1 MLRERGKEEM
11 KICPK
16 CGKTM
21 FFDDMPSCTYCGY
34 VFENRAE
41 KPEQKKETKVNID
54 WSSVNVR
61 SEERHEPK
69 KVMPGKQWTPEAPA
83 EENPVRSEPVPAEEN
98 DDIAEFEAEHEE
110 MPESDDIAAFES
122 ADASEPPEQD
132 EPDDDDI
139 AAFENDLDDIGAVFD
154 EAASES
160 MEDFISEE
168 DTVLLGGVMPDRTE
182 PEEADED
189 ILLGSVSMTAS
200 SDAPEAADEPEEAF
214 IPDDDDSILLRDVRS
229 HADVMAGLPEAEDPD
244 DDFGYG
250 DDGDF
255 SYGDDDAEA
264 EYDDSDE
271 DIPAEDTEAAD
282 EDDEDGDDDDDDFSF
297 MTDREAKKQAR
308 LAAKEEKK
316 KKKEERRKKKRK
328 EKDEKETEENLEEI
342 ERLNREAEEEEEYDE
357 PETADYD
364 STSPADILFML
375 LSLLVPPVGIVL
387 AFVFAKRKQRQIGC
401 LLGAFFG
408 LATIV
413 AVGII
418 LGGSPFYVPLHFTEA
433 IESIMP

>member
-1 MLRERGKEEM
+1 
-11 KICPK
+11 
-16 CGKTM
+16 M
-21 FFDDMPSCTYCGY
+21 FFDDAPSCTYCGH
-34 VFENRAE
+34 VFEKRVE
-41 KPEQKKETKVNID
+41 QPEPKKETKVNID
-54 WSSVNVR
+54 WSSVSAR

-69 KVMPGKQWTPEAPA
+69 KAIPEPQKQWVPDTPVE
-83 EENPVRSEPVPAEEN
+83 PVRSEPVPAEED
-98 DDIAEFEAEHEE
+98 DDIAGFEAEHEE

-122 ADASEPPEQD
+122 TEAQEPPEQD
-132 EPDDDDI
+132 EPNDDI
-139 AAFENDLDDIGAVFD
+139 ASFENDLDDIGAVFSD
-154 EAASES
+154 AASES
-160 MEDFISEE
+160 MEDFIREE
-168 DTVLLGGVMPDRTE
+168 DSVLLGGVMPDRNE
-182 PEEADED
+182 PVESDED

-200 SDAPEAADEPEEAF
+200 SDAPEVADEPEEAF
-214 IPDDDDSILLRDVRS
+214 EPDEDDSILLRDVRT
-229 HADVMAGLPEAEDPD
+229 HAEEMTGLPDADDEPD
-244 DDFGYG
+244 ETLEPADDFGYG
-250 DDGDF
+250 DDEDF
-255 SYGDDDAEA
+255 TYGDDDAVA
-264 EYDDSDE
+264 EYEASDE
-271 DIPAEDTEAAD
+271 DMPEDGAEAAD
-282 EDDEDGDDDDDDFSF
+282 EDEEDDEDDDFSF

-316 KKKEERRKKKRK
+316 RKKEERKKKKRK
-328 EKDEKETEENLEEI
+328 EKEEKETEENLEEI
-342 ERLNREAEEEEEYDE
+342 ERLNKEAEEDEEYDE

-364 STSPADILFML
+364 STSPADILLML

>member
-21 FFDDMPSCTYCGY
+21 FFDDVPSCTYCGY

-54 WSSVNVR
+54 WSSVNAR

-83 EENPVRSEPVPAEEN
+83 EENPARSEPVPAEEN

-182 PEEADED
+182 PVEADED

-264 EYDDSDE
+264 EYEDPDE

-282 EDDEDGDDDDDDFSF
+282 EDDENDEDDDFSF

-308 LAAKEEKK
+308 IAAKEEKK

-342 ERLNREAEEEEEYDE
+342 ERLNREAEEDEEYDE

>member
-1 MLRERGKEEM
+1 
-11 KICPK
+11 
-16 CGKTM
+16 M
-21 FFDDMPSCTYCGY
+21 FFDDAPSCTYCGH
-34 VFENRAE
+34 VFEKRVE
-41 KPEQKKETKVNID
+41 QPEPKKETKVNID
-54 WSSVNVR
+54 WSSVSAR
-61 SEERHEPK
+61 SEERREPK
-69 KVMPGKQWTPEAPA
+69 KATPEPQKQWVPDAPV
-83 EENPVRSEPVPAEEN
+83 EPVRSEPVPAEED
-98 DDIAEFEAEHEE
+98 DDIAGFEAEHEE

-122 ADASEPPEQD
+122 TEAQEPPEQD
-132 EPDDDDI
+132 EP
-139 AAFENDLDDIGAVFD
+139 V
-154 EAASES
+154 ES
-160 MEDFISEE
+160 
-168 DTVLLGGVMPDRTE
+168 
-182 PEEADED
+182 DED

-214 IPDDDDSILLRDVRS
+214 EPDDDDPILLRDVRT
-229 HADVMAGLPEAEDPD
+229 HAEEMTGLPEADDEPD
-244 DDFGYG
+244 ETFEPDDFGYG
-250 DDGDF
+250 DDEDF
-255 SYGDDDAEA
+255 TYGDDDAVA
-264 EYDDSDE
+264 EYEASDE
-271 DIPAEDTEAAD
+271 DMPEDGAEATDED
-282 EDDEDGDDDDDDFSF
+282 EEDDEDDDFSF

-316 KKKEERRKKKRK
+316 RKKEERKKKKRK
-328 EKDEKETEENLEEI
+328 EKEEKETEENLEEI
-342 ERLNREAEEEEEYDE
+342 ERLNREAEEDEEYDE

-413 AVGII
+413 AIGII

>member
-1 MLRERGKEEM
+1 
-11 KICPK
+11 
-16 CGKTM
+16 M
-21 FFDDMPSCTYCGY
+21 FFDDAPSCTYCGH
-34 VFENRAE
+34 VFEKRVE
-41 KPEQKKETKVNID
+41 QPEPKKETKVNID
-54 WSSVNVR
+54 WSSVSAR

-69 KVMPGKQWTPEAPA
+69 KAIPEPQKQWVPDTPVE
-83 EENPVRSEPVPAEEN
+83 PVRSEPVPAEED
-98 DDIAEFEAEHEE
+98 DDIAGFEAEHEE

-122 ADASEPPEQD
+122 TEAQEPPEQD
-132 EPDDDDI
+132 EPNDDI
-139 AAFENDLDDIGAVFD
+139 ASFENDLDDIGAVFSD
-154 EAASES
+154 AASES
-160 MEDFISEE
+160 MEDFIREE
-168 DTVLLGGVMPDRTE
+168 DSVLLGGVMPDRNE
-182 PEEADED
+182 PVESDED

-214 IPDDDDSILLRDVRS
+214 EPDDDDPILLRDVRT
-229 HADVMAGLPEAEDPD
+229 HAEEMTGLPEADDEPD
-244 DDFGYG
+244 ETFEPADDFGYG
-250 DDGDF
+250 DDEDF
-255 SYGDDDAEA
+255 TYGDDDAVA
-264 EYDDSDE
+264 EYEASDE
-271 DIPAEDTEAAD
+271 DMPEDGAEATDED
-282 EDDEDGDDDDDDFSF
+282 EEDDEDDGFSF

-316 KKKEERRKKKRK
+316 RKKEERRKKKRK
-328 EKDEKETEENLEEI
+328 EKEEKETEENLEEI
-342 ERLNREAEEEEEYDE
+342 EKLNKEAEEDEEYDE

-413 AVGII
+413 AIGII

>member
-1 MLRERGKEEM
+1 
-11 KICPK
+11 
-16 CGKTM
+16 M
-21 FFDDMPSCTYCGY
+21 FFDDAPSCTYCGH
-34 VFENRAE
+34 VFEKRVE
-41 KPEQKKETKVNID
+41 QPEPKKETKVNID
-54 WSSVNVR
+54 WSSVSAR

-69 KVMPGKQWTPEAPA
+69 KAIPEPQKQWVPDTPVE
-83 EENPVRSEPVPAEEN
+83 PVRSEPVPAEED
-98 DDIAEFEAEHEE
+98 DDIAGFEAEHEE

-122 ADASEPPEQD
+122 TEAQEPPEQD
-132 EPDDDDI
+132 EPNDDI
-139 AAFENDLDDIGAVFD
+139 ASFENDLDDIGAVFSD
-154 EAASES
+154 AASES
-160 MEDFISEE
+160 MEDFIREE
-168 DTVLLGGVMPDRTE
+168 DSVLLGGVMPDRNE
-182 PEEADED
+182 PVESDED

-214 IPDDDDSILLRDVRS
+214 EPDDDDTILLRDVRT
-229 HADVMAGLPEAEDPD
+229 HAEEMTGLPEADDEPD
-244 DDFGYG
+244 ETFEPADDFGYG
-250 DDGDF
+250 DDEDF
-255 SYGDDDAEA
+255 TYGDDDANAGYEA
-264 EYDDSDE
+264 FDDE
-271 DIPAEDTEAAD
+271 DMPEDGSEATD
-282 EDDEDGDDDDDDFSF
+282 EDEDEEDDEDDDFSF

-316 KKKEERRKKKRK
+316 RKKEERKKKKRK
-328 EKDEKETEENLEEI
+328 EKEEKETEENLEEI
-342 ERLNREAEEEEEYDE
+342 ERLNREAEEDEEYDE

>member
-1 MLRERGKEEM
+1 
-11 KICPK
+11 
-16 CGKTM
+16 M
-21 FFDDMPSCTYCGY
+21 FFDDAPSCTYCGH
-34 VFENRAE
+34 VFEKRVE
-41 KPEQKKETKVNID
+41 QPEPKKETKVNID
-54 WSSVNVR
+54 WSSVSAR

-69 KVMPGKQWTPEAPA
+69 KAIPEPQKQWVPDTPVE
-83 EENPVRSEPVPAEEN
+83 PVRSEPVPAEED
-98 DDIAEFEAEHEE
+98 DDIAGFEAEHEE

-122 ADASEPPEQD
+122 TEAQEPPEQD
-132 EPDDDDI
+132 EPNDDI
-139 AAFENDLDDIGAVFD
+139 ASFENDLDDIGAVFSD
-154 EAASES
+154 AASES
-160 MEDFISEE
+160 MEDFIREE
-168 DTVLLGGVMPDRTE
+168 DSVLLGGVMPDRNE
-182 PEEADED
+182 PVESDED

-214 IPDDDDSILLRDVRS
+214 EPDDDDPILLRDVRT
-229 HADVMAGLPEAEDPD
+229 HAEEMTGLPEADDEPD
-244 DDFGYG
+244 ETFEPADDFGYG
-250 DDGDF
+250 DDEDF
-255 SYGDDDAEA
+255 TYGDDDAVA
-264 EYDDSDE
+264 EYEASDE
-271 DIPAEDTEAAD
+271 DMPEDGSEATD
-282 EDDEDGDDDDDDFSF
+282 EDEDEEDDEDDGFSF

-316 KKKEERRKKKRK
+316 RKKEERKKKKRK
-328 EKDEKETEENLEEI
+328 EKEEKETEENLEEI
-342 ERLNREAEEEEEYDE
+342 ERLNREAEEDEEYDE

>member
-1 MLRERGKEEM
+1 
-11 KICPK
+11 
-16 CGKTM
+16 M
-21 FFDDMPSCTYCGY
+21 FFDDAPSCTYCGH
-34 VFENRAE
+34 VFEKRVE
-41 KPEQKKETKVNID
+41 QPEPKKEMKVNID
-54 WSSVNVR
+54 WSSVSAR

-69 KVMPGKQWTPEAPA
+69 KATPEQQKQWVPDTPVE
-83 EENPVRSEPVPAEEN
+83 PVRSEPVPAEED
-98 DDIAEFEAEHEE
+98 DDIAGFEAEQDEVQ
-110 MPESDDIAAFES
+110 ESDDIAAFES
-122 ADASEPPEQD
+122 TEAQEPPEQD
-132 EPDDDDI
+132 ESNDDI
-139 AAFENDLDDIGAVFD
+139 SSFENDLDDIGAVFSD
-154 EAASES
+154 AASES
-160 MEDFISEE
+160 MEDFIREE
-168 DTVLLGGVMPDRTE
+168 DSVLLGGVMPDRNE
-182 PEEADED
+182 PVESDED

-214 IPDDDDSILLRDVRS
+214 EPDDDDSIVLRDVRT
-229 HADVMAGLPEAEDPD
+229 HAEEMTGLPDADDEPD
-244 DDFGYG
+244 ETFEPDDFGYG
-250 DDGDF
+250 DDEDF
-255 SYGDDDAEA
+255 TYGDDDAGA
-264 EYDDSDE
+264 EYEASDDE
-271 DIPAEDTEAAD
+271 DMPEDGSEAAD
-282 EDDEDGDDDDDDFSF
+282 EDEEDDEEDDFSF

-316 KKKEERRKKKRK
+316 RKKEERKKKKRK
-328 EKDEKETEENLEEI
+328 EKEEKETEENLEEI
-342 ERLNREAEEEEEYDE
+342 ERLNREAEEDEEYDE

>member
-1 MLRERGKEEM
+1 
-11 KICPK
+11 
-16 CGKTM
+16 M
-21 FFDDMPSCTYCGY
+21 FFDDAPSCTYCGH
-34 VFENRAE
+34 VFEKRVE
-41 KPEQKKETKVNID
+41 QPEPKKETKVNID
-54 WSSVNVR
+54 WSSVSAR

-69 KVMPGKQWTPEAPA
+69 KAIPEPQKQWVPDTPVE
-83 EENPVRSEPVPAEEN
+83 PVRSEPVPAEED
-98 DDIAEFEAEHEE
+98 DDIAGFEAEHEE

-122 ADASEPPEQD
+122 TEAQEPPEQD
-132 EPDDDDI
+132 EPNDDI
-139 AAFENDLDDIGAVFD
+139 ASFENDLDDIGAVFSD
-154 EAASES
+154 AASES
-160 MEDFISEE
+160 MEDFIREE
-168 DTVLLGGVMPDRTE
+168 DSVLLGGVMPDRNE
-182 PEEADED
+182 PVESDED

-214 IPDDDDSILLRDVRS
+214 EPDDDDPILLRDVRT
-229 HADVMAGLPEAEDPD
+229 HAEEMTGLPEADDEPD
-244 DDFGYG
+244 ETFEPDDFGYG
-250 DDGDF
+250 DDEDF
-255 SYGDDDAEA
+255 TYGDDDANAGYEA
-264 EYDDSDE
+264 FDDE
-271 DIPAEDTEAAD
+271 DMPEDGSEATD
-282 EDDEDGDDDDDDFSF
+282 EDEDEEDDEDDDFSF

-316 KKKEERRKKKRK
+316 RKKEERRKKKRK
-328 EKDEKETEENLEEI
+328 EKEEKETEENLEEI
-342 ERLNREAEEEEEYDE
+342 ERLNKEAEEDEEYDE

>member
-1 MLRERGKEEM
+1 
-11 KICPK
+11 
-16 CGKTM
+16 M
-21 FFDDMPSCTYCGY
+21 FFDDAPSCTYCGH
-34 VFENRAE
+34 VFEKRVE
-41 KPEQKKETKVNID
+41 QPEPKKETKVNID
-54 WSSVNVR
+54 WSSVSAR

-69 KVMPGKQWTPEAPA
+69 KAIPEPQKQWVPDTPVE
-83 EENPVRSEPVPAEEN
+83 PVRSEPVPAEED
-98 DDIAEFEAEHEE
+98 DDIAGFEAEHEE

-122 ADASEPPEQD
+122 TEAQEPPEQD
-132 EPDDDDI
+132 EPNDDI
-139 AAFENDLDDIGAVFD
+139 ASFENDLDDIGAVFSD
-154 EAASES
+154 AASES
-160 MEDFISEE
+160 MEDFIREE
-168 DTVLLGGVMPDRTE
+168 DSVLLGGVMPDRNE
-182 PEEADED
+182 PVESDED

-214 IPDDDDSILLRDVRS
+214 KPDDDDPILLRDVRT
-229 HADVMAGLPEAEDPD
+229 HAEEMTGLPEADDEPD
-244 DDFGYG
+244 ETFEPADDFGYG
-250 DDGDF
+250 DDEDF
-255 SYGDDDAEA
+255 TYGDDDANAGYEA
-264 EYDDSDE
+264 FDDE
-271 DIPAEDTEAAD
+271 DMPEDGAEATDEDEKDD
-282 EDDEDGDDDDDDFSF
+282 EDDGFSF

-316 KKKEERRKKKRK
+316 RKKEERRKKKRK
-328 EKDEKETEENLEEI
+328 EKEEKETEENLEEI
-342 ERLNREAEEEEEYDE
+342 ERLNKEAEEDEEYDE

-364 STSPADILFML
+364 STSPTDILFML

-413 AVGII
+413 AIGII